1 MRFERRGFR
10 SRDRGFRDDEP
21 KPVKPG
27 EEYDVEITEVGAKGD
42 GIARI
47 SNFVVFIPDVKK
59 GDKVKI
65 KINDV
70 RNRFATGEK
79 VGASQP
85 KEEAAEAPAE
95 EAAKA
100 PVKEVAAEVE
110 GEEAEEDIEEE
121 DTEEEAEE

>member
-10 SRDRGFRDDEP
+10 SRDRDMGYDEP
-21 KPVKPG
+21 KPVKSG

-47 SNFVVFIPDVKK
+47 NNFVVFIPDVKK

-65 KINDV
+65 KITEV

-79 VGASQP
+79 VGASQ
-85 KEEAAEAPAE
+85 KTEEPAAAEGVVAAEASGDT
-95 EAAKA
+95 
-100 PVKEVAAEVE
+100 
-110 GEEAEEDIEEE
+110 GEETEDDTENEEDVEEE
-121 DTEEEAEE
+121 SEE